1 MDSSG
6 PRRLGNHAVLFAWR
20 DSTPHWSLQWSFSVW
35 LCRFLNPKNKLK
47 HHFFVMY
54 VLFWSNP
61 SCLVGTSNL
70 SMLPDHIDLPIWASN
85 LFPAETRSCVATVSF
100 AIHFGL
106 FVAILD
112 SCQKSTA
119 NHWAYWDMMGHAA
132 NATVQRGSAPDKARS
147 NPKLLYLKHQTEE
160 TLRAPF
166 GGTKIAETSDPSSS
180 ASLCF
185 TYIMNFW
192 KRRDGHAQKHVF

>member
-1 MDSSG
+1 MSYFD
-6 PRRLGNHAVLFAWR
+6 PILHA
-20 DSTPHWSLQWSFSVW
+20 W
-35 LCRFLNPKNKLK
+35 LEPQIFQSRC
-47 HHFFVMY
+47 
-54 VLFWSNP
+54 
-61 SCLVGTSNL
+61 
-70 SMLPDHIDLPIWASN
+70 PII
-85 LFPAETRSCVATVSF
+85 LTFPAATRSCVATVSF

-119 NHWAYWDMMGHAA
+119 NHWAYWDMMGYAA

-166 GGTKIAETSDPSSS
+166 VAAASEFCSFCSSMRRQWLYPRRNQNS
-180 ASLCF
+180 RNIRPFFECQLVL
-185 TYIMNFW
+185 YIMNFW